1 MRYSIRRKQN
11 GRIRQAWILKIF
23 ALLVLGQLLTFP
35 GTAQDSTGD
44 RGLANAGGKLFMK
57 QANPDGKTCADCHYS
72 IEPDS
77 LDWNPSVQDMAGRS
91 TLYREDGIRKYFD
104 SPEGDVMKAAHEG
117 VSLSAEEEKQVVAYL
132 ADLDASPATIGKSFK
147 WRLWLFLGMFG
158 FLILLRVEK
167 KRIRKVPRTA
177 RRMLVPLAWAV
188 IFVIMFQDA
197 VGFNR
202 SKNYAPVQPVKFSHS
217 IHYTDN
223 QIDCNFC
230 HSGVLKGK
238 NAGIPPV
245 SLCMNCHK
253 HVEEGTRTGFF
264 EIRKIR
270 QAAEDSIPIRWVR
283 IHNLPDFTY
292 FNHMQHVT
300 VGGVECVTCHGEVEN
315 MHIVKQTE
323 DLSMGWCIDCHDKTA
338 VDFSNE
344 YYKTYYPAYVDSIQ
358 TGKIDSVMV
367 SDIGGRECGKCHY

>member
-11 GRIRQAWILKIF
+11 GRIRQAWMVKIF
-23 ALLVLGQLLTFP
+23 ALLILGQGFTAP
-35 GTAQDSTGD
+35 GMSQDTPD
-44 RGLANAGGKLFMK
+44 ERRLANAGEKLFMR
-57 QANPDGKTCADCHYS
+57 QANPQGKTCADCHYS
-72 IEPDS
+72 TEPDS
-77 LDWNPSVQDMAGRS
+77 LNWNPSAQDLAGRS
-91 TLYREDGIRKYFD
+91 TLYSEEGIGKYFE
-104 SPEGDVMKAAHEG
+104 SPEGEVMKAAHDG
-117 VSLSAEEEKQVVAYL
+117 VSLSGEEENQVVAYL
-132 ADLDASPATIGKSFK
+132 ADLDTRPATIGKSFK

-158 FLILLRVEK
+158 LLILFRIER
-167 KRIRKVPRTA
+167 KRFRKVPRTV
-177 RRMLVPLAWAV
+177 RRMLVPMAWAV

-202 SKNYAPVQPVKFSHS
+202 SQHYAPVQPIKFSHS
-217 IHYTDN
+217 IHYTGN

-253 HVEEGTRTGFF
+253 HVEQGTRTGFF

-283 IHNLPDFTY
+283 IHNLPDFAY

-315 MHIVKQTE
+315 MHIVEQTE

-344 YYKTYYPAYVDSIQ
+344 YYKTYYPAFVDSIQ

>member
-1 MRYSIRRKQN
+1 MRYSKS
-11 GRIRQAWILKIF
+11 ILRAAAFI
-23 ALLVLGQLLTFP
+23 LLWQMPVSQGI
-35 GTAQDSTGD
+35 AQDS
-44 RGLANAGGKLFMK
+44 RENSGLQSAGEKIFMRNENA
-57 QANPDGKTCADCHYS
+57 DGKTCADCHYFV
-72 IEPDS
+72 ETDT
-77 LDWNPSVQDMAGRS
+77 LNWNPSAQDLASRS
-91 TLYREDGIRKYFD
+91 GLYQAEGIGGYFD
-104 SPEGDVMKAAHEG
+104 VPEGDVMKEAHAG
-117 VSLSAEEEKQVVAYL
+117 VSLTTDEQNELIAYM
-132 ADLDASPATIGKSFK
+132 AGLDKSPAATAKSFK
-147 WRLWLFLGMFG
+147 WRLWVFVGMFV
-158 FLILLRVEK
+158 FLILLRIEK
-167 KRIRKVPRTA
+167 RKFKKVPRSV

-188 IFVIMFQDA
+188 VLVIMVQDA

-202 SKNYAPVQPVKFSHS
+202 SKYYAPVQPIKFSHA
-217 IHYTDN
+217 IHSTDN
-223 QIDCNFC
+223 QIDCNLC

-238 NAGIPPV
+238 NAGIPPI

-300 VGGVECVTCHGEVEN
+300 VGKVECITCHGEVEN
-315 MHIVKQTE
+315 MHIVEQTE

-344 YYKTYYPAYVDSIQ
+344 YYKAYYPAFVDSLQ

-367 SDIGGRECGKCHY
+367 SNIGGRECGKCHY